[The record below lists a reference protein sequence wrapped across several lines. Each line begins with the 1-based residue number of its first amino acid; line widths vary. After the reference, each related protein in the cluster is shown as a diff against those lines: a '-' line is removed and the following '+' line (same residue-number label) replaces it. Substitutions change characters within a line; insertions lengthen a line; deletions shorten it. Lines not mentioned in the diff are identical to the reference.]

1 MKLVLIL
8 LIALVCFNFVQVPNT
23 YGQAKNSKPFAAI
36 DREIAKKGYLDSH
49 KPFPTLFNKERRK
62 LGKSFQKELLK
73 YLKNDVEKHYWI
85 SIFLEAPSLQ
95 SKPIPL
101 LSLLIKQQALVLC
114 AGKTDLGSLSN
125 TVSLAVTAAVLCK
138 KLNLDHLAIFYKNQ
152 AEELIKENED
162 LRYSFPAME
171 EFEYKLYEA
180 IKTK

>member
-23 YGQAKNSKPFAAI
+23 YGQAKSSKHFAAI

-49 KPFPTLFNKERRK
+49 EPFPTLFDKERRK
-62 LGKSFQKELLK
+62 LGKTFQKELLK

-95 SKPIPL
+95 KQSKPLPL
-101 LSLLIKQQALVLC
+101 LSLLIKQQALALC
-114 AGKTDLGSLSN
+114 AGKSDPDSLSN

-152 AEELIKENED
+152 AEELIKENQD

-171 EFEYKLYEA
+171 EFEHKLYES
-180 IKTK
+180 IK